1 MTTRHDEEVRKEI
14 ARLKREGFT
23 NIKAALLGYEP
34 PGPIGKDNRIPDVEA
49 TKRGK
54 RVIAEI
60 EEEDQVSSQKHQIS
74 AFRRHTAQKKGTQ
87 FILRTYRKRKPG
99 SKRSD

>member
-14 ARLKREGFT
+14 ARLKRERFT
-23 NIKAALLGYEP
+23 NIKAAISGYDP

-60 EEEDQVSSQKHQIS
+60 EEEDQVSSQKDQIS
-74 AFRRHTAQKKGTQ
+74 AFRRHAGQKKGTE
-87 FILRTYRKRKPG
+87 FILRTYRKGKRG
-99 SKRSD
+99 SKRLS